1 MERTPVRNGLEAARA
16 ILAPALIVQATMF
29 AVVIGYY
36 VHPPTRAALQTLADI
51 KAATGY
57 GFSFFSSMVAG
68 ALLPELLSV
77 CVFQRG
83 KFRATNFANLRFT
96 IIYWGLDG
104 VTVDA
109 FYRLQSLLFGDHAN
123 FGTVAAKVCV
133 DQFVATPLFFTPVT
147 LAFYEWRRQSYASA
161 AFAEAFTWKFYRERG
176 IPTVVTNWA
185 LWIPVVSAVYSLP
198 PLLQIPLFALAL
210 TIWVMLFTYMNPNRA
225 EPTPQIPAVSPR
237 SVKTPTP

>member
-1 MERTPVRNGLEAARA
+1 MERTPFRSGLEAARA

-36 VHPPTRAALQTLADI
+36 FHPPTRAALQTLAEI

-57 GFSFFSSMVAG
+57 GFSFVSSMLAG

-83 KFRATNFANLRFT
+83 KFRASNFANLRFT
-96 IIYWGLDG
+96 MIYWGLDG
-104 VTVDA
+104 VIVDA
-109 FYRLQSLLFGDHAN
+109 FYRVQSLMFGDHAN
-123 FGTVAAKVCV
+123 LGTVTAKVCV

-147 LAFYEWRRQSYASA
+147 LAFYEWRRHGYATSG
-161 AFAEAFTWKFYRERG
+161 FAEAFTWKYYRERG

-210 TIWVMLFTYMNPNRA
+210 TIWVMLFTYMNAGRTDPTLAIPPENRQGA
-225 EPTPQIPAVSPR
+225 RTRTS
-237 SVKTPTP
+237 